1 MKTGQFRAAT
11 PADMLMRSTCVRY
24 DDKAT
29 YPRWETFLQE
39 IFLGRQTLIDYIHRA
54 IGYTLTAEISE
65 QCFFM
70 LHGTGANGKS
80 VLLSALLSLM
90 GEYGQSIPSSALK
103 EMKSTGSASP
113 EIARLINVRFVKS
126 VEMKEHT
133 RLNTEKIKYLTGG
146 DRIVAR
152 GLYKDYVEL
161 DPTHKLWIAVNHK
174 PIIEDNSPAIWRRVH
189 LIPFEAHFVEPE
201 NAHEGNLI
209 RDPNLYRTLQNELS
223 GILNWAIQGC
233 SLWQQQGLDP
243 PAEVLKATSEYRK
256 ESDQVSRFLDS
267 DDIEKAAGG
276 SVNATELYDAYKR
289 WCEERRRG
297 TAYRDRLWE
306 TGG

>member
-1 MKTGQFRAAT
+1 M
-11 PADMLMRSTCVRY
+11 
-24 DDKAT
+24 
-29 YPRWETFLQE
+29 
-39 IFLGRQTLIDYIHRA
+39 
-54 IGYTLTAEISE
+54 
-65 QCFFM
+65 
-70 LHGTGANGKS
+70 
-80 VLLSALLSLM
+80 
-90 GEYGQSIPSSALK
+90 
-103 EMKSTGSASP
+103 
-113 EIARLINVRFVKS
+113 
-126 VEMKEHT
+126 
-133 RLNTEKIKYLTGG
+133 
-146 DRIVAR
+146 
-152 GLYKDYVEL
+152 
-161 DPTHKLWIAVNHK
+161 NHK

-233 SLWQQQGLDP
+233 LLWQQQGLDP

-289 WCEERRRG
+289 WCENEGEGLLTG
-297 TAYRDRLWE
+297 TAFGKRVVELGYERKHMTAGNYYHGLQLSTGCRSWVNRMERYRE
-306 TGG
+306 VMGQPTTPKK